1 MGGWAGEARA
11 ELNWTGFALSSG
23 GFRSGLDGTWDRDPA
38 GGSQRGSS

>member
-23 GFRSGLDGTWDRDPA
+23 GFRSGLDGTCLDRDSAQGPKV
-38 GGSQRGSS
+38 GS